1 MRPRVVV
8 PIVPCLFALC
18 ASAAFGQPEKAA
30 PVRVGPEK
38 VVEWP
43 EVHAKKIE
51 AAAIK
56 IEEAGIKAAKMLDAD
71 SEVAIVDG
79 EVKRLAKWQAVAI
92 GKDRPEKG
100 PKPGCG
106 MRDIRDDDDAESAYR
121 CGRSALDRAEWE
133 EALKAFSLV
142 SSAKQGPKA
151 VGAFYWRAYSQNR
164 LGQRAEALA
173 SLSELKR
180 AYPTSAWAS
189 EANALEVQIR
199 QSTGQSVSPDAAA
212 DDELKLLALQGLA
225 SSDSETAVPMI
236 EGLLKGAHPPRLKE
250 RALFV
255 LAHSG
260 KPAARDV
267 VVRVAKGGG
276 NPDLQLKAVEFV
288 GMMRTTDSGRL
299 LSEIYSSTQDPAV
312 KRAVLRGYGMARDRE
327 RVLAAARQETSPEL
341 RLEAVR
347 QLGMMKAG
355 AELAELYAKE
365 TSPEV
370 KKQILRGLAVSD
382 QTDRLA
388 ALAQNETDP
397 ELRRTAI
404 RSLGLKRD
412 PATSQLLTSLYAK
425 EQAKEVRSAILDA
438 LYTQNNAAAL
448 VTLARQEKD
457 PELKRA
463 LVGRL
468 STMRSK
474 EATDY
479 LMELLK

>member
-1 MRPRVVV
+1 MSPRVAVATA
-8 PIVPCLFALC
+8 PCVLALFVSTAVAQPAKVFEEDAL
-18 ASAAFGQPEKAA
+18 AKA
-30 PVRVGPEK
+30 
-38 VVEWP
+38 
-43 EVHAKKIE
+43 E
-51 AAAIK
+51 AAAMK
-56 IEEAGIKAAKMLDAD
+56 VEAARIKAMHKAIDAD
-71 SEVAIVDG
+71 IAIKVVDDEIMKLG
-79 EVKRLAKWQAVAI
+79 MLQPVKI
-92 GKDRPEKG
+92 GKDGPVKIGRDSPERG
-100 PKPGCG
+100 PKPGC
-106 MRDIRDDDDAESAYR
+106 RVDDIRDDDDAESAYR
-121 CGRSALDRAEWE
+121 CGRQALDRAEWD
-133 EALKAFSLV
+133 EALRAFTLV
-142 SSAKQGPKA
+142 SSAKQTPKA
-151 VGAFYWRAYSQNR
+151 VGAYYWRAYSQNR

-173 SLSELKR
+173 SLGELKR
-180 AYPTSAWAS
+180 AYPTSAWLA

-199 QSTGQSVSPDAAA
+199 QSTGQAVSPDSAA
-212 DDELKLLALQGLA
+212 DDDLKLLALQGLA
-225 SSDSETAVPMI
+225 ASDSETAVPMI
-236 EGLLKGAHPPRLKE
+236 ENLLKGAHPPRLKE

-255 LAHSG
+255 LAHSN

-288 GMMRTTDSGRL
+288 GMMRTPESGRM
-299 LSEIYSSTQDPAV
+299 LSEIYGTSQDPALR
-312 KRAVLRGYGMARDRE
+312 RAILRGYGMAQDRE
-327 RVLAAARQETSPEL
+327 RLVAAARQETSPEL

-355 AELAELYAKE
+355 AELAELYTKE

-370 KKQILRGLAVSD
+370 RKQILRGLAVSE

-388 ALAQNETDP
+388 ALAQTEPDP

-412 PATSQLLTSLYAK
+412 PATAQLLMSLYAK
-425 EQAKEVRSAILDA
+425 EQAKEVRSAIIDA
-438 LYTQNNAAAL
+438 LYTQSNAAAL

-457 PELKRA
+457 PELKRT

>member
-1 MRPRVVV
+1 MRPRVAVA
-8 PIVPCLFALC
+8 IAPCVLALFA
-18 ASAAFGQPEKAA
+18 STAFAQPEKVFDEN
-30 PVRVGPEK
+30 VRAK
-38 VVEWP
+38 V
-43 EVHAKKIE
+43 E
-51 AAAIK
+51 AAAMK
-56 IEEAGIKAAKMLDAD
+56 AEEAAIKAATIDVETVIKN
-71 SEVAIVDG
+71 VDV
-79 EVKRLAKWQAVAI
+79 ENMKLAKWQVVRV

-100 PKPGCG
+100 PKPGCRMG
-106 MRDIRDDDDAESAYR
+106 TIRDDDHAESLYR
-121 CGRSALDRAEWE
+121 CGRQALDRGEWQ
-133 EALKAFSLV
+133 EALEAFSLV
-142 SSAKQGPKA
+142 SSSRQGPKA

-173 SLSELKR
+173 SLGELR
-180 AYPTSAWAS
+180 SAYPTSAWVAEAS
-189 EANALEVQIR
+189 ALEVQIR
-199 QSTGQSVSPDAAA
+199 QSTGQPVSPDSAA
-212 DDELKLLALQGLA
+212 DEDLKLLALQGLA

-255 LAHSG
+255 LAHSN

-267 VVRVAKGGG
+267 VIRIAKGGG

-288 GMMRTTDSGRL
+288 GMMRMPDSGRL
-299 LSEIYSSTQDPAV
+299 LSDIYGSSQDPAV
-312 KRAVLRGYGMARDRE
+312 KRAILRGYLLAQDRE
-327 RVLAAARQETSPEL
+327 RLLAAARLETSPEL

-347 QLGMMKAG
+347 KLGEMKAG

-370 KKQILRGLAVSD
+370 KKQILRGLAISD
-382 QTDRLA
+382 NTDRLA
-388 ALAQNETDP
+388 ALAQSESDP

-412 PATSQLLTSLYAK
+412 PATAQLLMSLYAK
-425 EQAKEVRSAILDA
+425 EQAKEVRSAIVDA
-438 LYTQNNAAAL
+438 LYTQNNATAL

-463 LVGRL
+463 LVSRL